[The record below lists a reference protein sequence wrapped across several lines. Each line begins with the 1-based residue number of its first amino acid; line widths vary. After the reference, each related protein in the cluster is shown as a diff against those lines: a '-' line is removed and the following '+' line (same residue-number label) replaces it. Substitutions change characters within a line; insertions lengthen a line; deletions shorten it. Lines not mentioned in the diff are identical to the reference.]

1 VDIGAWI
8 HGLGL
13 QQYEQALRANE
24 IDDRVLPRLTAEGSK
39 HRSGARRG
47 DRCLGSSHDT

>member
-1 VDIGAWI
+1 MCPQREERVDIGAWI

-24 IDDRVLPRLTAEGSK
+24 IDERVLR
-39 HRSGARRG
+39 
-47 DRCLGSSHDT
+47 D